1 MNKLTQELIKDLI
14 TEENL
19 PEGWWTDMSAYA
31 QRQYKKIFPGSK
43 KAIDASNPSGKKER
57 DDWKQGK
64 DGWEILDDERAKV
77 TKVRDYS
84 EEEYQDET
92 GEYFGNS
99 DVIAPNLAKS
109 DEELI
114 SKMKNAKTE
123 YFDSEK
129 LQNMNNT
136 DVGEILDA
144 SEDGGS
150 EAMVK
155 LGKQKAK
162 GYGKNWDRLQKGQM
176 THLT

>member
-31 QRQYKKIFPGSK
+31 QRQYKKVFPGSK

-99 DVIAPNLAKS
+99 DVIAPNLAS
-109 DEELI
+109 SNEELI
-114 SKMKNAKTE
+114 DKMKNAPTE
-123 YFDSEK
+123 YLSSEEME
-129 LQNMNNT
+129 NMNNSN
-136 DVGEILDA
+136 VGELLNA
-144 SEDGGS
+144 SEEGGA
-150 EAMVK
+150 EAMK
-155 LGKQKAK
+155 NLGKKRAK
-162 GYGKNWDRLQKGQM
+162 
-176 THLT
+176 